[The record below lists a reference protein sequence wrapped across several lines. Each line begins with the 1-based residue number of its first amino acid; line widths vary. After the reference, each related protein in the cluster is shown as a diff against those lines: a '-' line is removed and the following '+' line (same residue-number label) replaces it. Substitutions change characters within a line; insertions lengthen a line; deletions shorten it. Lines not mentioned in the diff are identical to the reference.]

1 MSQRL
6 SDTSVLEVHDLR
18 KSFTSSALFGRGPR
32 VVPAVDGVTF
42 SIEPGRTTV
51 MLGESGCGKSTLA
64 RTILRLYK
72 VDSGR
77 ILLLGEEVQDLGDRA
92 FRPHRRHVQ
101 MVFQNPL
108 NSFDPSRTLGYSI
121 AEPLRLAGERDVDAR
136 VDELLTEVGLGPR
149 FAKIKPR
156 RVSGGELQ
164 RAAVARALATRPAL
178 VVMDEPTSALDMS
191 IQGQVLRL
199 MRELQERHSL
209 SYLIAT
215 HDLHAAQLIA
225 HDVIVLY
232 LGQIVESGPVSEV
245 FGRARHPYT
254 RGLLYAHDLAGRSEE
269 KDRAVRIR
277 GTLKYPE
284 PGYRGC
290 RLVGRCP
297 FETPRCV
304 EPQELKELT
313 PGHAVRCWRAEAGE
327 IDPEGGQVAHQV
339 REPGGKR

>member
-1 MSQRL
+1 MSQRVAP
-6 SDTSVLEVHDLR
+6 VLEVENLR
-18 KSFTSSALFGRGPR
+18 KVFTSRGLFDRGKR
-32 VVPAVDGVTF
+32 VVPAVDGVSFT
-42 SIEPGRTTV
+42 IERGRTTV
-51 MLGESGCGKSTLA
+51 LLGESGCGKSTLA
-64 RTILRLYK
+64 RTILRLHQA
-72 VDSGR
+72 DSGTIR
-77 ILLLGEEVQDLGDRA
+77 LLGEEVGTLGERA
-92 FRPHRRHVQ
+92 FRPHRRQVQ

-108 NSFDPSRTLGYSI
+108 ASFDPTRSLGYSI
-121 AEPLRLAGERDVDAR
+121 AEPLRLAGGERDVQAR
-136 VDELLTEVGLGPR
+136 VREVLTEVGLSPR
-149 FAKIKPR
+149 FAELRPR

-164 RAAVARALATRPAL
+164 RAAVARALVTRPAL

-215 HDLHAAQLIA
+215 HDLHAAQLVA

-232 LGQIVESGPVSEV
+232 LGEIVESGPVGEV
-245 FGRARHPYT
+245 FGRAQHPYT
-254 RGLLYAHDLAGRSEE
+254 RGLLYAHDLAGRTEE

-284 PGYRGC
+284 PGYQGC

-304 EPQELKELT
+304 EPQELKDIS
-313 PGHAVRCWRAEAGE
+313 PGHAVRCWRAAAGE
-327 IDPEGGQVAHQV
+327 IDPEGGQVAHQL
-339 REPGGKR
+339 REPGRER

>member
-1 MSQRL
+1 MSQRVAP
-6 SDTSVLEVHDLR
+6 VLEVTDLR
-18 KSFTSSALFGRGPR
+18 KTFTSRGPLR
-32 VVPAVDGVTF
+32 AGKRIVPAVDGVSF
-42 SIEPGRTTV
+42 ALERGRTTV
-51 MLGESGCGKSTLA
+51 LLGESGCGKSTLA
-64 RTILRLYK
+64 RTILHLHK
-72 VDSGR
+72 PDSGTIR
-77 ILLLGEEVQDLGDRA
+77 LLGEEVQDLSERR
-92 FRPHRRHVQ
+92 FRSHRRQVQ

-108 NSFDPSRTLGYSI
+108 ASFDPTRALGYSI
-121 AEPLRLAGERDVDAR
+121 AEPLRLAGGERDIEAR
-136 VDELLTEVGLGPR
+136 VGDLLTEVGLSPR
-149 FAKIKPR
+149 FAKLKPR

-191 IQGQVLRL
+191 IQGQVLQL

-215 HDLHAAQLIA
+215 HDLHAAQLVA

-232 LGQIVESGPVSEV
+232 LGQIVESGPVGEV
-245 FGRARHPYT
+245 FRDARHPYT

-304 EPQELKELT
+304 EPQELKELS

-327 IDPEGGQVAHQV
+327 IDPEGGKVAHQV
-339 REPGGKR
+339 REPSRKR